1 MSTQHK
7 AKTPMDRLH
16 TLNLRDLESLL
27 VLDATRSLGRAAVEL
42 RISVPTL
49 SRRVTRIEDLLGITL
64 FERSHGGTITTGS
77 GRHVLRLVRR
87 IMTEAQHLLMLTNRV
102 PDMLEGEIR
111 VGLATPPLHPSVEMW
126 LRFWHGTYPRTRI
139 SLHTASDEDVVFTL
153 RSRRID
159 AAILPQCALGNGLA
173 SLRLYNDTIVAVMP
187 DEHPL
192 AKHETLRLTDLAEER
207 LLIPMKMHKGQSI
220 HFLPGLFTHHP
231 NVVLHTDGALTLL
244 SLVRSG
250 SGIGLSNT
258 ASRDLHLPGLT
269 FRSFAASDADFEVH
283 LAWRHEADDALLG
296 RFIAFMRGQ
305 ARELER
311 SRSVHSANGGRLGPW
326 P

>member
-7 AKTPMDRLH
+7 AKTFMDRLH

-27 VLDATRSLGRAAVEL
+27 VLDATRSLGQAALEL
-42 RISVPTL
+42 HISVPTL

-64 FERSHGGTITTGS
+64 FERSHSGTITTGS

-102 PDMLEGEIR
+102 TDLVEGEIR
-111 VGLATPPLHPSVEMW
+111 VGLATSPLHPGVEMW
-126 LRFWHGTYPRTRI
+126 LRFWHGTYPHTRI
-139 SLHTASDEDVVFTL
+139 SLHTASDEDVIFTL
-153 RSRRID
+153 RSGRID
-159 AAILPQCALGNGLA
+159 AAILPQCALSNGLA

-192 AKHETLRLTDLAEER
+192 ARNDTLHLTDLAEER
-207 LLIPMKMHKGQSI
+207 LLVPMRMHKGQSA
-220 HFLPGLFTHHP
+220 HFLPSLITRHP
-231 NVVLHTDGALTLL
+231 NVIPHTDGALTLL

-258 ASRDLHLPGLT
+258 ASRDLHPPGLT

-283 LAWRHEADDALLG
+283 LAWRQEADDALLG

-305 ARELER
+305 AREHDW
-311 SRSVHSANGGRLGPW
+311 SRSHSANGGKLGPW